1 MSSRSSLLTALAAAS
16 AIAATCPVLLPAPP
30 AAAAAAAVRLP
41 NAVTRGVSASSSSV
55 TEGGALTIRHR
66 VLDSGT
72 ATLRSTT
79 TRFYLSR
86 NATSSRT
93 ARASSTS
100 NPRSAPADVLLLGA
114 RAVPS
119 LASRRQSSVLA
130 TTVGIPVGTAPGSY
144 RVLACADDRGVARE
158 GNEID
163 NCTAA
168 TTSLRVTA
176 APGTG
181 TMALPSY
188 ADTSPW
194 LPDALSVT
202 WLKAMCQ
209 HTFPAVRMTPA
220 TAISRL
226 KAMLRTAGGADVL
239 TRLAASGLADDAAQA
254 QRLAATGALQD
265 SPGLALAG
273 LLRAHDLEPRIGN
286 HLVNAAAVAVGMGRP
301 NEALA
306 LLDSAAPLDLRRG
319 AMGINPQYDALVV
332 RGEALVLTG
341 RLPAARTHL
350 QAARVAEPRLSEADA
365 GLAAI
370 EACSGHDALAGR
382 YARRSRQRTQ
392 QPKTAT
398 EDPTTPAP
406 DRPAPD
412 LDLSRAR
419 ETALRGVVVPETP
432 SQGVDLASTYQAI
445 DAGFQG
451 EIQAALDRGAALQER
466 LDGTTG
472 LLEPAELDRRD
483 GLIAQSSIALDT
495 PALHDLESRL
505 DTKIRLMADLR
516 DDFFGGPGHEQDAS
530 IVVFSDQAAAACQGA
545 PDSESCYWQ
554 ELNDRCRPELG
565 RIHTQWRGLLSEAQ
579 TVAGQYVADSSR
591 IVSSYASNL
600 ADDAAHDL
608 VLLQVTE
615 LERIAYSRLVEAA
628 LSFTNAETTWQ
639 QACVEKVETIPAP
652 PTPGVPTPESDG
664 ACPELLRTTTFTL
677 ELGVSKLK
685 VGCDKITQS
694 FSAEA
699 FPWVAGFVDLTWDIR
714 AGQFTVFAGSKG
726 QVKLGNA
733 LDLGFKSGIYLTS
746 DGHGGIKDVG
756 WRVGPSARLTEG
768 IAEYT
773 VAKSEIDIS
782 FLPVFRSTP

>member
-1 MSSRSSLLTALAAAS
+1 MNPRHALSAVLATLATTTASLSLA
-16 AIAATCPVLLPAPP
+16 PAP
-30 AAAAAAAVRLP
+30 ATAAVRLP
-41 NAVTRGVSASSSSV
+41 DAVARSVTASTTAV
-55 TEGGALTIRHR
+55 TEGGALTVKHR
-66 VLDSGT
+66 VLNNGT

-86 NATSSRT
+86 STTASAA
-93 ARASSTS
+93 ARAASTS
-100 NPRSAPADVLLLGA
+100 NPRTAPADVLLIGSRSA
-114 RAVPS
+114 AS
-119 LASRRQSSVLA
+119 LVSRGQSPVLSA
-130 TTVGIPVGTAPGSY
+130 TVGIPVGTAPGSY
-144 RVLACADDRGVARE
+144 RVLACTDDRGLARE
-158 GNEID
+158 LSETN

-168 TTSLRVTA
+168 STTLRVAA

-181 TMALPSY
+181 TMAMPSY

-194 LPDALSVT
+194 LPAELSVT
-202 WLKAMCQ
+202 YLKAMCA

-226 KAMLRTAGGADVL
+226 EAMLRAAGGTDVL
-239 TRLAASGLADDAAQA
+239 TRLAGSGLADDAAEA

-273 LLRAHDLEPRIGN
+273 LLRAHRLEPRIGN

-306 LLDSAAPLDLRRG
+306 LLDGAAALDLRRG
-319 AMGINPQYDALVV
+319 AFGINPQYDALVV

-341 RLPAARTHL
+341 RPSAARTHF

-370 EACSGHDALAGR
+370 EACSGHDALAAR
-382 YARRSRQRTQ
+382 YVRRSRQRTQ
-392 QPKTAT
+392 QPKTAV
-398 EDPTTPAP
+398 EDPSTPEP
-406 DRPAPD
+406 SRPRPD

-419 ETALRGVVVPETP
+419 ETVLREVVVPETP
-432 SQGVDLASTYQAI
+432 SQGVDLTPTYRRI
-445 DAGFQG
+445 DAGFEG
-451 EIQAALDRGAALQER
+451 EIQSALDREDALEER
-466 LDGTTG
+466 LDGTAD
-472 LLEPAELDRRD
+472 LIEPAELDRRN

-495 PALHDLESRL
+495 PALHELEARL
-505 DTKIRLMADLR
+505 STKIGLMAGLR

-530 IVVFSDQAAAACQGA
+530 IVVFSDQAAQACQGK

-554 ELNDRCRPELG
+554 ELNDRCRPELA

-579 TVAGQYVADSSR
+579 TVAGEYVAASSR

-615 LERIAYSRLVEAA
+615 LERTVYSRLVEAA
-628 LSFTNAETTWQ
+628 LSFTNAENSWQ
-639 QACVEKVETIPAP
+639 EACVEKVETVPAP
-652 PTPGVPTPESDG
+652 EVPGVPTPASDG

-726 QVKLGNA
+726 QVKIGNA

-782 FLPVFRSTP
+782 FLAVFRSTP